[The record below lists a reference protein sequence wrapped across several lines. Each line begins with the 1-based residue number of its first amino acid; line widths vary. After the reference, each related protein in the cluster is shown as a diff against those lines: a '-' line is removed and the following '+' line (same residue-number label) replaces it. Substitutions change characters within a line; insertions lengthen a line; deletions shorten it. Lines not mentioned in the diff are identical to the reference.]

1 MGWGDGGERR
11 CNHRLNQN
19 KSSWKSLAF
28 LIPRLPS
35 PASSSSFK
43 RTSILVKSSREK
55 RSQAESSRSFPEH
68 ISGDQER
75 QTEHELT
82 G

>member
-11 CNHRLNQN
+11 YNHRQNQN

-28 LIPRLPS
+28 LISRLPFL
-35 PASSSSFK
+35 ASSSSFK
-43 RTSILVKSSREK
+43 RTSTLVKSSREK
-55 RSQAESSRSFPEH
+55 RSQAESSPSFPEH